1 MEICYCLEPSASL
14 APTWHK
20 LAQIGPNWSKLAQL
34 SNSPPTER
42 DMTSLVSLTEQASR
56 RAHGVVGCSESF

>member
-1 MEICYCLEPSASL
+1 MLLPRAFGFVGSYM
-14 APTWHK
+14 
-20 LAQIGPNWSKLAQL
+20 AQIGPNWSKLAQV
-34 SNSPPTER
+34 SNSTPTER